1 MDFSHKLDFLMN
13 ITRTSNSALSLHTSL
28 DASHISRLR
37 RGERKLPKKANYI
50 RTMAAYFTR
59 QCLEE
64 YQIKALLEALGKP
77 AALLND
83 LDLTAD
89 RIYHWL
95 QDDAPEETMPGGDL
109 PDNRSKIHPENT
121 LCNEDLAQSTKPDQD
136 LPDVSLHYGDEG
148 KRCAV
153 ADFLSLVL
161 ESDKTGTL
169 LLHSD
174 ESMEWLTEDTLFM
187 AKWAE
192 LLKQVI
198 VKGNRIRI
206 IHTLNRNLD
215 ELLEALAKWMPLYM
229 TGAIEP
235 YYYPKVRD
243 GIFKRTIFLFPGA
256 AALTATSLDTMT
268 DKAVNILVRDLK
280 AVDALTAEFNAYFQ
294 LCRPLMRIYTLRDK
308 EQYLS
313 AIESFEKKEA
323 NTIIEAEYLSP
334 ATLPAAAAAS
344 MFARTDSNRKKRL
357 RNYYLTKNELFRNN
371 IAHHQY
377 NEIIRLPETD
387 EIKKGRVELGL
398 TGIDDFAGLYYTT
411 EEYKAHLENI
421 VQLLQTY
428 ENYNLILKK
437 RISHEGYTLYVKED
451 LGAFVFKTSSPN
463 LIFEINENNLTS
475 AFWDYL
481 QANLGKKQRHD
492 KQKRETIKQLQA
504 VISELISEV
513 L

>member
-1 MDFSHKLDFLMN
+1 MN

-50 RTMAAYFTR
+50 KTMAAYFAR

-64 YQIKALLEALGKP
+64 YQIKALLEALGKS
-77 AALLND
+77 AAPLND
-83 LDLTAD
+83 LDLTTD
-89 RIYHWL
+89 RIYYWL
-95 QDDAPEETMPGGDL
+95 QDNAPEETMPGGDL
-109 PDNRSKIHPENT
+109 PDNISKIHPENAPN
-121 LCNEDLAQSTKPDQD
+121 NEDLVQSKKPGLD
-136 LPDVSLHYGDEG
+136 LPEVSLHYGDEG
-148 KRCAV
+148 KRNAV
-153 ADFLSLVL
+153 AGFLSLVS

-169 LLHSD
+169 LLYSD
-174 ESMEWLTEDTLFM
+174 EPMEWLTEDPSFL

-192 LLKQVI
+192 MLKQVI
-198 VKGNRIRI
+198 MKGNRIRI

-215 ELLEALAKWMPLYM
+215 ELLEALGKWMPLYM

-243 GIFKRTIFLFPGA
+243 GVFKRTIFIFPDA

-280 AVDALTAEFNAYFQ
+280 AVDALTEEFNAYFQ
-294 LCRPLMRIYTLRDK
+294 LCRPLMRIFTSRNK

-313 AIESFEKKEA
+313 AVEEFEKKEA
-323 NTIIEAEYLSP
+323 NTIVEAECLSP
-334 ATLPAAAAAS
+334 STIPAQAAAS
-344 MFARTDSNRKKRL
+344 IFARTDSVRKKEL
-357 RNYYLTKNELFRNN
+357 LDYYLKRCEIFKNN
-371 IAHHQY
+371 IAQHRY
-377 NEIIRLPETD
+377 YEIIRLPEND
-387 EIKKGRVELGL
+387 EIKKGRVELGF
-398 TGIDDFAGLYYTT
+398 TGIDDFAGLYYTA

-437 RISHEGYTLYVKED
+437 RISHEGYTLYAKED

-475 AFWDYL
+475 AFWYYL
-481 QANLGKKQRHD
+481 HANLGKKQRNE
-492 KQKRETIKQLQA
+492 KQKKETIKQLQA
-504 VISELISEV
+504 VISDLDC